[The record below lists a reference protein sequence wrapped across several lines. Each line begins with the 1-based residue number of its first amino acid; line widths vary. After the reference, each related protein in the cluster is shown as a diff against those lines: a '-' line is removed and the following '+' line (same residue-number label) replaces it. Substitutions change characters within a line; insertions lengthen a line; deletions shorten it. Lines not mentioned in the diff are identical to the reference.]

1 MLLLRFGF
9 WSAADFR
16 GEGMMVKGISKRVII
31 VKTPVN
37 NLFDQ
42 AIFILNDSALNTSP
56 VNAENILREACAV
69 ADEYVRRHCGKRRRL
84 KRSKTTLLISCGV
97 GALALSALIFSFFI

>member
-1 MLLLRFGF
+1 
-9 WSAADFR
+9 
-16 GEGMMVKGISKRVII
+16 MMVKGISKRVIV

-42 AIFILNDSALNTSP
+42 AIFILNDGALNNAS

-69 ADEYVRRHCGKRRRL
+69 ADEYVKCHCGKRRRVNM
-84 KRSKTTLLISCGV
+84 SISALLISCGV
-97 GALALSALIFSFFI
+97 GVLALSALIISFFI